1 MTEAKKK
8 SSTTRMLQW
17 ILWWQVDQD
26 ELRKQVDE
34 YQTLKVWRSARGF
47 SLLLLIFPAVII
59 PIGIIFFN
67 LLPTAAF
74 VSIFICLLLG
84 NFIYRGHQ
92 WAMIG
97 AMLFWSWDKGW
108 QIYEKLQSGSNLG
121 SIWFGLIWWGLYMN
135 AFYYAFRVERL
146 RNEELKEKTIEV
158 VTAMGASE
166 IIKKGTQ
173 STTTPRK
180 AKSPKLWHFKRNWGW
195 YLVLSLSVFAIIMS
209 SALNPPPARK
219 QTPDIN
225 EPPQKTAP
233 IFTET
238 IQPPSSLTISELK
251 NGEYF
256 ISNFG
261 DKIKLN
267 NGEGTFFDKEDNTR
281 GIVNFDK
288 AVLGE
293 LNNGMMGAV
302 ISLISVPRGSSHY
315 FTDIAVVINKNGSPY
330 YIGNIT
336 DFEEESGQNAN
347 ITALSIKSK
356 EIIIT
361 MLTVG
366 PDDPMCCPSV
376 RKILKYKLSG
386 DTFVKTATK

>member
-1 MTEAKKK
+1 MTGTEKK
-8 SSTTRMLQW
+8 SSAFEWLHW
-17 ILWWQVDQD
+17 ILWWQIDQN
-26 ELRKQVDE
+26 ELRKEIDE
-34 YQTLKVWRSARGF
+34 YQTLKITQSARGI
-47 SLLLLIFPAVII
+47 SLLSLNLSAVVATT
-59 PIGIIFFN
+59 GIIFFN
-67 LLPTAAF
+67 IPPTAAL

-92 WAMIG
+92 WAMIA
-97 AMLFWSWDKGW
+97 AMFFWSWDKGW

-121 SIWFGLIWWGLYMN
+121 SIWFGLIWWGLYMH
-135 AFYYAFRVERL
+135 AFYLAFRVERL
-146 RNEELKEKTIEV
+146 RNKELKEKIIEV
-158 VTAMGASE
+158 VTALGASE
-166 IIKKGTQ
+166 IIKKETQ

-180 AKSPKLWHFKRNWGW
+180 AKPPKLWHFKRNWEW
-195 YLVLSLSVFAIIMS
+195 YLVLGLIVFAIKI
-209 SALNPPPARK
+209 SALNPAPARK

-225 EPPQKTAP
+225 EPPQKSDP
-233 IFTET
+233 VFTET
-238 IQPPSSLTISELK
+238 IQPPASLTISELK

-256 ISNFG
+256 IPNFG
-261 DKIKLN
+261 KKIKLN

-281 GIVNFDK
+281 SIVNFDK

-293 LNNGMMGAV
+293 LNDGITGAV
-302 ISLISVPRGSSHY
+302 ISLISVPGGSSHY

-366 PDDPMCCPSV
+366 PDDPMCCPSL
-376 RKILKYKLSG
+376 RKILKYKLLG
-386 DTFVKTATK
+386 NKFVKTATK